1 MSPPQRCTFIVA
13 DWAPLQRPE
22 RRVHPDEFGFERH
35 PKLAPARSLI
45 YMSLGAWQA
54 PLSPPASFKEQR
66 DELGKLPKIP
76 CYGTRQSHI
85 GGIRVTG
92 R

>member
-1 MSPPQRCTFIVA
+1 
-13 DWAPLQRPE
+13 
-22 RRVHPDEFGFERH
+22 
-35 PKLAPARSLI
+35 
-45 YMSLGAWQA
+45 MSLGAWQA

-66 DELGKLPKIP
+66 DEPGKLPKIP